1 MDINNGPDTLKKL
14 FNGDAVIEVP
24 NFQRNYVW
32 KNENVK
38 QVLIDAEVAG
48 QSGDNHF
55 FGPIVLLSKSDGYEV
70 IDGQQRVTTAVMA
83 VAVLRDILLE
93 KRYFPDSEEAFRN
106 STFHSIKSFLFTGSV
121 PPQPKFFAGYLI
133 RRVFSA
139 AILPDPSDRS
149 EEIQPKG
156 AGLSKQETEDTR
168 ELRRVYLFIEKHL
181 SAKFEPIVVEKR
193 KELFLQLFKGLTERF
208 QIHSMVV
215 NKELDAYLL
224 FESINYLGI
233 KLAPEDLLK
242 SLILRRIQSH
252 TPAKLKESLTKWDTF
267 TANLSGYPVTKFLR
281 HYMLT
286 KEKTDVRA
294 SKIFTA
300 FKEQIVK
307 TDDGA
312 EVTLKELDAA
322 SKQYKYLLAQDPA
335 YRHPS
340 ATIQGVAERLNI
352 IGDTHRVLLLMI
364 LQSNLSTPQKEQAF
378 RAAEYL
384 VFRTVCA
391 RENAQETQDLYQ
403 TLGHK
408 LKATT
413 TQAELDAWC
422 LEVTSGVLTDQKLKE
437 HVVANCPKAGIQ
449 YDPRE
454 DLARYALAVIHAEKG
469 MGWNFES
476 TLEHL
481 APQTP
486 SDGSNWRSIATA
498 TKPYDTIVHWWGNL
512 TLLEKPLNSSIGN
525 REWAIKLDGIAG
537 KPHPGLKASGYL
549 LTKQV
554 VKRSKWQL
562 DEIESRGD
570 WMIDTLLGYRSVDWV
585 ATGTYNGPAVT
596 LW

>member
-1 MDINNGPDTLKKL
+1 MDIKNGPDTLKKL
-14 FNGDAVIEVP
+14 FNGDAVIEIP
-24 NFQRNYVW
+24 SFQRNYVW

-38 QVLIDAEVAG
+38 QVLMDAEVAG
-48 QSGDNHF
+48 QSADNHF
-55 FGPIVLLSKSDGYEV
+55 FGPVVLLAKQDGFEV

-83 VAVLRDILLE
+83 IAVLRDILLE
-93 KRYFPDSEEAFRN
+93 KRYFPDAEAAFKN
-106 STFHSIKSFLFTGSV
+106 STLHSIKSFLFTSSI

-133 RRVFSA
+133 RRIFSA
-139 AILPDPSDRS
+139 AVLPDPADRS

-156 AGLSKQETEDTR
+156 GGLSRQELDDTR
-168 ELRRVYLFIEKHL
+168 ELRRVYLFIEKYL

-193 KELFLQLFKGLTERF
+193 KELFLQLLRGLTERF

-215 NKELDAYLL
+215 AKELDAYLL

-233 KLAPEDLLK
+233 KLEPGDLLK
-242 SLILRRIQSH
+242 SLVLRRIQSH
-252 TPAKLKESLTKWDTF
+252 TPAKLKESLSRWDSF
-267 TANLSGYPVTKFLR
+267 IGNLTGYPVTKFLR

-294 SKIFTA
+294 SKIFTV
-300 FKEQIVK
+300 FKDQILK

-312 EVTLKELDAA
+312 EVTLAELDTA
-322 SKQYKYLLAQDPA
+322 SKQYKYLLANDPA
-335 YRHPS
+335 YKHSS

-364 LQSNLSTPQKEQAF
+364 LQSNLTLAQKEQAF

-391 RENAQETQDLYQ
+391 RENAQETQDRYQ
-403 TLGHK
+403 TLGHII
-408 LKATT
+408 KAAT
-413 TQAELDAWC
+413 TQAELDSWC
-422 LEVTSGVLTDQKLKE
+422 ADVTSSVLSDQKLLD
-437 HVVANCPKAGIQ
+437 HVVANCPMVGIQ

-469 MGWNFES
+469 MGWEFES

-486 SDGSNWRSIATA
+486 ADGSNWKNIATA
-498 TKPYDTIVHWWGNL
+498 SKPYDTIVHWWGNL

-525 REWAIKLDGIAG
+525 REWPIKLDGIAG

-554 VKRSKWQL
+554 VKRTKWEL

-570 WMIDTLLGYRSVDWV
+570 WMIATLLGYRSIDWV
-585 ATGTYNGPAVT
+585 ATGAYNGPTVS